1 MAPLVVMLPI
11 HPDDVEAWRRLC
23 QEMMGTRR
31 EQYERSRRQLGI
43 VEECISLLPAARGR
57 VAMIAIDVAEPERF
71 LVRLA
76 ASSHPFDRWFKRQL
90 RQIQGID
97 VIRSANYSR
106 REVLF
111 EWRGHDARQ

>member
-31 EQYERSRRQLGI
+31 EQYETSRRQLGI
-43 VEECISLLPAARGR
+43 VEERVSLMHTARGR
-57 VAMIAIDVAEPERF
+57 VVVIAIDIAEPERF

-76 ASSHPFDRWFKRQL
+76 ASSHPFDRWFKRRL
-90 RQIQGID
+90 REIQGID
-97 VIRSANYSR
+97 VTESVNHPR
-106 REVLF
+106 REMLF
-111 EWRGHDARQ
+111 EWRRHDADH